1 MGRGSAQ
8 CKQCTNEGIMNS
20 HDGAAIAPAFTRETF
35 VVRLVG

>member
-8 CKQCTNEGIMNS
+8 CKQCTNEGTMNS
-20 HDGAAIAPAFTRETF
+20 SDGAVIAPGFASETF